1 MARSTYRDLV
11 VRIVGDAKGMTAA
24 TKQAET
30 GLKSF
35 ENRLG
40 GVRSA
45 MATAFAGGAIL
56 AFAKQSIQAALED
69 GRAQERLAKTL
80 QNVVKATDE
89 QVKAVERSIATMET
103 QFAVADDE
111 LRPAFET
118 LVRATK
124 DVGQAQSLM
133 QLALDVSA
141 GSGKGLQE
149 VTVALVKAMGGQM
162 RGLKELGINVKTAAG
177 DTASFVDVQ
186 AQLVALFSGQ
196 AAAAADSQTGK
207 LKALGIQYENL
218 KESVGTAL
226 LPVLMQLASIAD
238 SLFGWF
244 NALDEGTQHLMAQ
257 IVVFGSIGLVAV
269 KTFTAIEAAVIAMNI
284 SLAAS
289 PMGLVAAGIAA
300 VAAAYLLFTGG
311 SRDASATS
319 DEVATAVKELGL
331 AATDTSVILAALYP
345 LNVGASTMTEAQYQT
360 IVKALDG
367 MGLSAEATAQL
378 LANLMDP
385 TAKMT
390 DGMEKFGPE
399 AMKAAKNL
407 QVLFIA
413 AEDAKPAIENT
424 NEAILGTGAAVLQSS
439 IPITAYNKALAELGR
454 KQRDAAATADAMAQS
469 IVDGASKI
477 RGTFDTNYGLI
488 QSTKDYRDALK
499 DLKKNVTD
507 AKGDTLAI
515 SLLYGDAAETAL
527 TLAEKTVTLGGANL
541 DAAGKNDL
549 MIESLRKSRAA
560 TSDPTLQ
567 RALDDLIRKY
577 MLLSQFAGGSSSMDM
592 ISALR
597 VPDVTGKPKPQVKGR
612 RATGGP
618 VSAGAAYLVG
628 ERGPELLTMGSSGG
642 VITPNHALGG
652 GGNTYIVNLTAP
664 DGKDPYAFGQ
674 AIVKAIKAFERTNGK
689 VFQAA

>member
-1 MARSTYRDLV
+1 MAGSTYRDLV
-11 VRIVGDAKGMTAA
+11 VRIVGDAKGMTSA

-45 MATAFAGGAIL
+45 LAGAFAGGAIL
-56 AFAKQSIQAALED
+56 AFAKVSIQAALED
-69 GRAQERLAKTL
+69 TRAQERLAKTL
-80 QNVVKATDE
+80 KNVVGANDE
-89 QVKAVERSIATMET
+89 GVKAVERSIATMEK
-103 QFAVADDE
+103 QFAVADDQ

-177 DTASFVDVQ
+177 DTADFADVQ
-186 AQLVALFSGQ
+186 AQLVALFGGQ

-226 LPVLMQLASIAD
+226 LPVLMQLASIAN

-244 NALDEGTQHLMAQ
+244 NALDEGTQHLIAQ
-257 IVVFGSIGLVAV
+257 VVVFGTVAIGAV
-269 KTFTAIEAAVIAMNI
+269 KAFTAIKAAVIAMDI
-284 SLAAS
+284 AMAAS
-289 PMGLVAAGIAA
+289 PWGIAVAGIAA
-300 VAAAYLLFTGG
+300 VAAAYAWFTGR
-311 SRDASATS
+311 SKDASASS
-319 DEVATAVKELGL
+319 DEVAQAVKDLGM
-331 AATDTSVILAALYP
+331 AASDTSVILAALYP
-345 LNVGASTMTEAQYQT
+345 LNAGGSTMTEAQYQT
-360 IVKALDG
+360 IVKALNG
-367 MGLSAEATAQL
+367 MGLEADATAQL

-385 TAKMT
+385 TANMT
-390 DGMEKFGPE
+390 DGMEQFGPE

-407 QVLFIA
+407 QVLFLA

-424 NEAILGTGAAVLQSS
+424 NKSIYESTEALKQAGAPTEAQ
-439 IPITAYNKALAELGR
+439 TRKLAEMGR
-454 KQRDAAATADAMAQS
+454 EQKQAGIEAERMAKRITEAAT
-469 IVDGASKI
+469 KI
-477 RGTFDTNYGLI
+477 RETFDNTHNLT
-488 QSTKDYRDALK
+488 QATKDYKDALK
-499 DLKKNVTD
+499 DLAPKLKD
-507 AKGDTLAI
+507 AKGNAVDQTIAYQETVDTM
-515 SLLYGDAAETAL
+515 L
-527 TLAEKTVTLGGANL
+527 TLAETAANTLGASLDEAGKHNILIQTLSNIRAGVSDPVMQAML
-541 DAAGKNDL
+541 DALIGKLQVLSGLTFNSAFNPGDIK
-549 MIESLRKSRAA
+549 MRWDEKKKRWVPGRAA
-560 TSDPTLQ
+560 
-567 RALDDLIRKY
+567 
-577 MLLSQFAGGSSSMDM
+577 
-592 ISALR
+592 
-597 VPDVTGKPKPQVKGR
+597 
-612 RATGGP
+612 GGP
-618 VSAGAAYLVG
+618 VSAGGTYVVG

-652 GGNTYIVNLTAP
+652 GGNTFVVNVAAP